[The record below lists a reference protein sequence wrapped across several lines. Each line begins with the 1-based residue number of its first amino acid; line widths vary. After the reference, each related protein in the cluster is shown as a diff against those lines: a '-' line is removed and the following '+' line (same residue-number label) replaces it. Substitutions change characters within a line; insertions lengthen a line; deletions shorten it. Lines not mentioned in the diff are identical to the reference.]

1 MPSLVEAL
9 AAREAAARGRVE
21 ELRGQLE
28 AAEAEVSRLVIT
40 RQTVDEVLAVLS
52 ASVPRVLEVLEPVPV
67 AGLVQAAAVLV
78 AAEAGGDVTVTSPAY
93 RRIAAVFAGADG
105 PLRCKDVLSVLGEA
119 EVTASQV
126 ETMRSKLKRLAA
138 RSVLVEASPGLFA
151 LAGSGER

>member
-1 MPSLVEAL
+1 VPSLMEAL
-9 AAREAAARGRVE
+9 AAREAVARGRVG

-40 RQTVDEVLAVLS
+40 RQTVDEVLAVPS
-52 ASVPRVLEVLEPVPV
+52 ESPPRVLEVLEPVPV

-93 RRIAAVFAGADG
+93 RQIAAAFAGADG
-105 PLRCKDVLSVLGEA
+105 PLRCKDVLSALGEA